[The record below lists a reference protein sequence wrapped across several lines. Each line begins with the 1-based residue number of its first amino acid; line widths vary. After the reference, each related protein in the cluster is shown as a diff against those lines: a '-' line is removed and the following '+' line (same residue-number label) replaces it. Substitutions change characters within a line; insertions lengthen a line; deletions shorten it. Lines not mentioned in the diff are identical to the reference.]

1 MHRTLYVEG
10 SWIYSSPPYRE
21 GAEHVAAFVAR
32 FRAET
37 AAEGFA
43 LVAAERSGRMVGFA
57 HGVSCGPDGWWRD
70 ADQEPEEIRGLATFA
85 VLEFIVTRAERG
97 KGIGTALMTALLAD
111 RPERYATLC
120 ANPAAP
126 ARRIYQR
133 WGWRSVA
140 TVHPPTMG
148 AMDVLLF
155 EFHPDRGPAPTAHP

>member
-1 MHRTLYVEG
+1 MGGGVTPTRN
-10 SWIYSSPPYRE
+10 RK
-21 GAEHVAAFVAR
+21 
-32 FRAET
+32 
-37 AAEGFA
+37 
-43 LVAAERSGRMVGFA
+43 RSG
-57 HGVSCGPDGWWRD
+57 GWR
-70 ADQEPEEIRGLATFA
+70 RSR
-85 VLEFIVTRAERG
+85 LEFIVTRAERG